1 MEGRMGKKCCLIFLM
16 IMLFY
21 PVIVLADTSLQA
33 RIAVFNF
40 RTVNLEA
47 SGYGTSVANM
57 LIDSLK
63 EKSELIM
70 IGRRDLEAFL
80 NLHEFQQDDNP
91 ANVLNIGA
99 QLGVDVV
106 VVGNVEKKGAT
117 IVVNCKVIHI
127 KQKTSILNTQLVSFG
142 DTALGGE
149 IKKLSTSI
157 GKAIADA
164 ATKKVSEEKP
174 TWGGPVNIKKRL
186 GSRSIYLSWENAPG
200 NTAVSYEVFRS
211 TSESGPFIWISQ
223 VAQPEY
229 LDRNLEKN
237 TTYYY
242 QIRASAS
249 SGLRSNFSSVIRAE
263 TVPVP
268 NPPVILK
275 AIGHIKSVDLIWS
288 PSPAKSDDPLE
299 LKGYKLYRAKVEQ
312 GTYKEVANILGR
324 DLGIGV
330 NVTTTLDKLLKVSY
344 VERGLADGEDYYYK
358 LTAYNEKSL
367 ESEFSGSVKVTT
379 TSAVSG
385 LSAQGMIREVKLT
398 WAPVDSPF
406 IKGYYIYR
414 SAGESGNFTKIKKVD
429 ASSISG
435 TGTREKVDYTDKEGL
450 GDNLPYYYRISAF
463 EDEERETSPSAAVS
477 AVTKGKPPAPEG
489 VKAVSG
495 MVKKVELTWTAGSHE
510 DIEGYKIYWSREKV
524 GKYLLLSKLKGRTTN
539 KFTHEGGGEEKLDDN
554 TTYYYIIRSFN
565 RVDVESDFSETAFA
579 TTKARPTKPSGLKG
593 EEGKVKEVP
602 LIWLPN
608 PEKDI
613 AVYHVWRAGPEK
625 EEFTRIADTRGET
638 AYIDKDLKDGYT
650 YRYRIQAEDRDALLS
665 DFSET
670 IGIQTKPKPKRL
682 EGLNGNLVKGRV
694 VLNWKQGSEPDISHY
709 DVYEKGFF
717 GIKKIATVKTPAF
730 TGEGLPK
737 GKEKTYVVIS
747 VDKDGL
753 ESEPSEE
760 ITVMR
765 K

>member
-1 MEGRMGKKCCLIFLM
+1 MGKKCCLIFVA
-16 IMLFY
+16 IMLCY
-21 PVIVLADTSLQA
+21 PIIVLADTPLKTK
-33 RIAVFNF
+33 IAVFNF
-40 RTVNLEA
+40 RTLNLEA

-80 NLHEFQQDDNP
+80 NLHDFQQDDNQP
-91 ANVLNIGA
+91 NVVNIGA
-99 QLGVDVV
+99 QLGVDVI

-127 KQKTSILNTQLVSFG
+127 KQKTTIFDTQLVSFG
-142 DTALGGE
+142 DTALGSE
-149 IKKLSTSI
+149 IKKLSTLIST
-157 GKAIADA
+157 AITNPTTT
-164 ATKKVSEEKP
+164 TKKVDEEKP
-174 TWGGPVNIKKRL
+174 IWGGPVNIKKRS
-186 GSRSIYLSWENAPG
+186 GSSSIYLSWENAHG

-211 TSESGPFIWISQ
+211 TSESGPFRWISE

-242 QIRASAS
+242 QVRASAS
-249 SGLRSNFSSVIRAE
+249 GGLRSNFSSVIPAE

-275 AIGHIKSVDLIWS
+275 VIGHIKSVELTWS

-312 GTYKEVANILGR
+312 GPYKEVSNILGR

-367 ESEFSGSVKVTT
+367 ESDFSGSVKATT
-379 TSAVSG
+379 TSVVSG

-429 ASSISG
+429 VSGISG
-435 TGTREKVDYTDKEGL
+435 TSTREKVDYNDKEGL
-450 GDNLPYYYRISAF
+450 GDNLPYYYRITAF
-463 EDEERETSPSAAVS
+463 EDEERETSPSVAVS
-477 AVTKGKPPAPEG
+477 AATKGKPPAPEG

-495 MVKKVELTWTAGSHE
+495 MVKKVELTWTASSHE

-524 GKYLLLSKLKGRTTN
+524 GKYLLLSKLKERTTN

-593 EEGKVKEVP
+593 EEGKVKAVP

-625 EEFTRIADTRGET
+625 EDFTRIADTRGET
-638 AYIDKDLKDGYT
+638 AYIDKGLKDGST

-682 EGLNGNLVKGRV
+682 EGFNGDLHKGRV
-694 VLNWKQGSEPDISHY
+694 VLNWKPGSEPDLSHY

-717 GIKKIATVKTPAF
+717 GIKKIATVKTLGF
-730 TGEGLPK
+730 TGESLPK
-737 GKEKTYVVIS
+737 GKQKTYVVIS

-760 ITVMR
+760 ITIMR

>member
-1 MEGRMGKKCCLIFLM
+1 MGKRCCLIFVT
-16 IMLFY
+16 IMLCY
-21 PVIVLADTSLQA
+21 PIIVLANTPLQA
-33 RIAVFNF
+33 KIAVFNF

-80 NLHEFQQDDNP
+80 NLHDLQQDDNP
-91 ANVLNIGA
+91 ANAVNIGT
-99 QLGVDVV
+99 QLGVDVI

-117 IVVNCKVIHI
+117 IVVNCKVIHV
-127 KQKTSILNTQLVSFG
+127 KQKTSIFDTQLVSFG
-142 DTALGGE
+142 DTAMGGE
-149 IKKLSTSI
+149 IKRLSTLIST
-157 GKAIADA
+157 AIANA

-174 TWGGPVNIKKRL
+174 TWGCPVNIKKR
-186 GSRSIYLSWENAPG
+186 SSSSSIYLNWENAPG

-211 TSESGPFIWISQ
+211 NSESGPFTWISQ
-223 VAQPEY
+223 VVQPEY

-242 QIRASAS
+242 QVRASAG
-249 SGLRSNFSSVIRAE
+249 SGIRSNFSPVILAE

-275 AIGHIKSVDLIWS
+275 AIGHIKSVELTWS

-312 GTYKEVANILGR
+312 GPYKEVANILGR

-330 NVTTTLDKLLKVSY
+330 NVTTTLDKLLKVTY
-344 VERGLADGEDYYYK
+344 VERGLTDGEYYCYK

-367 ESEFSGSVKVTT
+367 ESDFSGSVKATT
-379 TSAVSG
+379 TSVVSG
-385 LSAQGMIREVKLT
+385 LSAQGMIREVNLT

-414 SAGESGNFTKIKKVD
+414 SDGESGNFTKIKKIDV
-429 ASSISG
+429 SGISG
-435 TGTREKVDYTDKEGL
+435 TGTREKVEYTDKEGL
-450 GDNLPYYYRISAF
+450 GDKLSYYYRITAF
-463 EDEERETSPSAAVS
+463 EDEERETSPSVAVS
-477 AVTKGKPPAPEG
+477 AATKGKPPAPEA

-524 GKYLLLSKLKGRTTN
+524 GKYLLLSKLKERTTN
-539 KFTHEGGGEEKLDDN
+539 RFTHEGGGEEKLDDN

-565 RVDVESDFSETAFA
+565 RVDVESDFSEIAFA

-593 EEGKVKEVP
+593 EEGKVKAVP

-608 PEKDI
+608 PENDI
-613 AVYHVWRAGPEK
+613 TAYHIWRAGPEK
-625 EEFTRIADTRGET
+625 EDFTRIADTRGET
-638 AYIDKDLKDGYT
+638 VYIDKGLKDGST
-650 YRYRIQAEDRDALLS
+650 YRYRIQTEDRDALLS

-682 EGLNGNLVKGRV
+682 EGFNGDLHKGRV
-694 VLNWKQGSEPDISHY
+694 VLNWKPGSEPDISHY

-717 GIKKIATVKTPAF
+717 GIKKIATVKTPGF
-730 TGEGLPK
+730 TGESLPK
-737 GKEKTYVVIS
+737 GKQKTYVVIS
-747 VDKDGL
+747 VDKGGL

-760 ITVMR
+760 ITIVR

>member
-1 MEGRMGKKCCLIFLM
+1 MGKKWCLIFLM
-16 IMLFY
+16 ILIFY
-21 PVIVLADTSLQA
+21 PVIVLADTPLQA
-33 RIAVFNF
+33 KIAVFNF
-40 RTVNLEA
+40 RTVNMEA
-47 SGYGTSVANM
+47 SGYGTSVTNL

-63 EKSELIM
+63 EKGELIM
-70 IGRRDLEAFL
+70 IGRRELEAFL
-80 NLHEFQQDDNP
+80 NLHDLQQDDNP
-91 ANVLNIGA
+91 ANVVNIGT
-99 QLGVDVV
+99 QLGVDVI

-117 IVVNCKVIHI
+117 IVVNCKAIHI
-127 KQKTSILNTQLVSFG
+127 KQKTSIFDTQLVSFG

-149 IKKLSTSI
+149 IKRLSTLIS
-157 GKAIADA
+157 KAIADA
-164 ATKKVSEEKP
+164 YTKKVSEEKP
-174 TWGGPVNIKKRL
+174 TPTWGGPTNIQKRS

-211 TSESGPFIWISQ
+211 TSESGPFAWISQ

-242 QIRASAS
+242 QVRASAS

-275 AIGHIKSVDLIWS
+275 AIGHIKSVELTWS
-288 PSPAKSDDPLE
+288 PNPAKSDDPLE
-299 LKGYKLYRAKVEQ
+299 LKGYKLYRAKAED
-312 GTYKEVANILGR
+312 GPYKEVVNILGR

-330 NVTTTLDKLLKVSY
+330 NVTTTLDKLLKV
-344 VERGLADGEDYYYK
+344 VRVDRGLGDGEGYYYK

-367 ESEFSGSVKVTT
+367 ESEFSSSVKATT
-379 TSAVSG
+379 TSVVSG
-385 LSAQGMIREVKLT
+385 VSAHGMIREAKLT
-398 WAPVDSPF
+398 WVPVDSPF
-406 IKGYYIYR
+406 VKGYYIYR
-414 SAGESGNFTKIKKVD
+414 STGETGNFTKIKKVEV
-429 ASSISG
+429 SNISG
-435 TGTREKVDYTDKEGL
+435 TGTREKMEYNDREEL
-450 GDNLPYYYRISAF
+450 GDNLSYYYRITAF
-463 EDEERETSPSAAVS
+463 EDEDRETSPSVAVS

-495 MVKKVELTWTAGSHE
+495 MVKKVELTWTASSNE

-524 GKYLLLSKLKGRTTN
+524 GKYMLLSRLKGRTTN
-539 KFTHEGGGEEKLDDN
+539 KFTHDGGGEEKLDDN

-565 RVDVESDFSETAFA
+565 KVDVESDFSETAFA

-602 LIWLPN
+602 LAWLSN
-608 PEKDI
+608 PENDI
-613 AVYHVWRAGPEK
+613 VVYHVWRAGPEK
-625 EEFTRIADTRGET
+625 EEFTRIADIRSET
-638 AYIDKDLKDGYT
+638 AYIDKGLKDGCG

-670 IGIQTKPKPKRL
+670 ISVQTKPKPKRP
-682 EGLNGNLVKGRV
+682 EGLNGNLTKGKV
-694 VLNWKQGSEPDISHY
+694 VLNWNPGSEPDISHY
-709 DVYEKGFF
+709 DIYEKRFLGLA
-717 GIKKIATVKTPAF
+717 KIATVKIPGF
-730 TGEGLPK
+730 TGESLPK
-737 GKEKTYVVIS
+737 GKEKAYVVIS

-760 ITVMR
+760 VTIMR

>member
-1 MEGRMGKKCCLIFLM
+1 MEERMGKKCCSIFVT
-16 IMLFY
+16 IILFY
-21 PVIVLADTSLQA
+21 PIIVLADTPLQA
-33 RIAVFNF
+33 KIAVFNF

-47 SGYGTSVANM
+47 SGYGTSVTNL

-63 EKSELIM
+63 EKSGLIM
-70 IGRRDLEAFL
+70 IGRRELEAFL
-80 NLHEFQQDDNP
+80 NLHDLQQDDNP
-91 ANVLNIGA
+91 ANVVNIGT
-99 QLGVDVV
+99 QLGIDVI

-127 KQKTSILNTQLVSFG
+127 KQKTSIFDTQLVSFG

-149 IKKLSTSI
+149 IKKLSTLIST
-157 GKAIADA
+157 AIADA

-174 TWGGPVNIKKRL
+174 TWGGPVNIKKRS
-186 GSRSIYLSWENAPG
+186 GNRSIYLSWENAPG
-200 NTAVSYEVFRS
+200 PTAVSYEVFRS
-211 TSESGPFIWISQ
+211 TSESGPFAWISQ

-242 QIRASAS
+242 QVRACAS
-249 SGLRSNFSSVIRAE
+249 SGLRSNFSSVIPAE
-263 TVPVP
+263 TLPVP
-268 NPPVILK
+268 NPPIILK
-275 AIGHIKSVDLIWS
+275 AKGHIKSVELTWS
-288 PSPAKSDDPLE
+288 PSPTKSDDPLE

-312 GTYKEVANILGR
+312 GPYREVANILGR

-330 NVTTTLDKLLKVSY
+330 NVTTTLDKLLKVTY
-344 VERGLADGEDYYYK
+344 QGRGLSDGEDYYYK

-367 ESEFSGSVKVTT
+367 ESEFSGSVKATT
-379 TSAVSG
+379 TSVVSG
-385 LSAQGMIREVKLT
+385 LSAQGLIREVKLT
-398 WAPVDSPF
+398 WAPIDSPF

-414 SAGESGNFTKIKKVD
+414 STGESGNFTKIKKVD
-429 ASSISG
+429 VSSIPG
-435 TGTREKVDYTDKEGL
+435 TGMREKVDYNDKEGL
-450 GDNLPYYYRISAF
+450 GDNLSYYYRITAF
-463 EDEERETSPSAAVS
+463 EDEERETSPSVAVS

-489 VKAVSG
+489 IKAVSG
-495 MVKKVELTWTAGSHE
+495 LVKKVELTWTASSHE

-524 GKYLLLSKLKGRTTN
+524 GKYLLLSRLKGRTTN
-539 KFTHEGGGEEKLDDN
+539 KFTHDGRGEEKLDDN
-554 TTYYYIIRSFN
+554 TSYYYIMRSFN
-565 RVDVESDFSETAFA
+565 KVDLESDLSETAFA

-593 EEGKVKEVP
+593 EEGKVKQVP

-608 PEKDI
+608 PENDI

-638 AYIDKDLKDGYT
+638 AYIDKGLKDGYT

-670 IGIQTKPKPKRL
+670 IGIQTKPRPKRP
-682 EGLNGNLVKGRV
+682 EGLNGDLPKGRV
-694 VLNWKQGSEPDISHY
+694 VLNWKPGSEPDISHY
-709 DVYEKGFF
+709 DVYEKRFL
-717 GIKKIATVKTPAF
+717 GIEKIATVKTPGF
-730 TGEGLPK
+730 TGESLPK
-737 GKEKTYVVIS
+737 GKQKTYVVIS

-760 ITVMR
+760 ITIMR

>member
-1 MEGRMGKKCCLIFLM
+1 MGKKCCLIFVA
-16 IMLFY
+16 IMLCY
-21 PVIVLADTSLQA
+21 PIIVLADTSLQA
-33 RIAVFNF
+33 KIAVFNF
-40 RTVNLEA
+40 RTVNLDA

-70 IGRRDLEAFL
+70 IGRRDLESFL
-80 NLHEFQQDDNP
+80 NLHDFQQDDNP

-99 QLGVDVV
+99 QLGVDVI

-127 KQKTSILNTQLVSFG
+127 KQKTSIFNTQLVSFG
-142 DTALGGE
+142 DTALGSE
-149 IKKLSTSI
+149 IKKLSTLISM
-157 GKAIADA
+157 AITNPTTT
-164 ATKKVSEEKP
+164 TKKADEEKP
-174 TWGGPVNIKKRL
+174 IWGGPVNIKKRS
-186 GSRSIYLSWENAPG
+186 GSSSIYLTWENAPG

-211 TSESGPFIWISQ
+211 TSESGPFRWISE

-242 QIRASAS
+242 QVRASAS
-249 SGLRSNFSSVIRAE
+249 SGLRSNFSSVISAE

-275 AIGHIKSVDLIWS
+275 AIGHIKSVELTWS
-288 PSPAKSDDPLE
+288 PSPSKSDDPLE

-312 GTYKEVANILGR
+312 GPYKEVANILGR

-330 NVTTTLDKLLKVSY
+330 NVTTTLDKLLKVTY

-367 ESEFSGSVKVTT
+367 ESEFSGSVKATT
-379 TSAVSG
+379 TSVVSG

-429 ASSISG
+429 VSGISG
-435 TGTREKVDYTDKEGL
+435 TGTREKVDYNDKEGL
-450 GDNLPYYYRISAF
+450 GDNLPYYYRITAF
-463 EDEERETSPSAAVS
+463 EDEERETSPSVAVS
-477 AVTKGKPPAPEG
+477 AATKGKPPAPEG

-495 MVKKVELTWTAGSHE
+495 MVKKVELTWTASSHE

-524 GKYLLLSKLKGRTTN
+524 GKYLLLSKLKERTTN
-539 KFTHEGGGEEKLDDN
+539 RFTHEGGGEEKLDDN

-579 TTKARPTKPSGLKG
+579 TTKARPMKPSGLKG

-613 AVYHVWRAGPEK
+613 AAYHVWRAGTEK
-625 EEFTRIADTRGET
+625 EEFTRIADTRGEI
-638 AYIDKDLKDGYT
+638 AYIDKGLKDGYT

-682 EGLNGNLVKGRV
+682 EGFNGDLHKGRV
-694 VLNWKQGSEPDISHY
+694 VLNWKPGSEPDISHY

-717 GIKKIATVKTPAF
+717 GIKKIATVKTPGF
-730 TGEGLPK
+730 TGESLPK
-737 GKEKTYVVIS
+737 GKQKTYVVIS

-760 ITVMR
+760 ITIVR